1 MGMDGIV
8 QGECLECETGGLRIA
23 LGNVCHHNV
32 SELC

>member
-8 QGECLECETGGLRIA
+8 QGECLECETGGLRMA
-23 LGNVCHHNV
+23 LGNVHHHNV